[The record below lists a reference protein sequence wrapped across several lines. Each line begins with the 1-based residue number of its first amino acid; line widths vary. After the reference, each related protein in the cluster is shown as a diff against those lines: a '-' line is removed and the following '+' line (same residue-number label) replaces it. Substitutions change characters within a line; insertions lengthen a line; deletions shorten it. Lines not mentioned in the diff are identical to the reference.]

1 MTNKLKRNKK
11 YTVIKKTIKNMYN
24 QIPEK
29 YAKLT
34 TWKRNNKKKW
44 NKNND
49 MFYYKM
55 QSFS

>member
-34 TWKRNNKKKW
+34 T
-44 NKNND
+44 
-49 MFYYKM
+49 
-55 QSFS
+55 